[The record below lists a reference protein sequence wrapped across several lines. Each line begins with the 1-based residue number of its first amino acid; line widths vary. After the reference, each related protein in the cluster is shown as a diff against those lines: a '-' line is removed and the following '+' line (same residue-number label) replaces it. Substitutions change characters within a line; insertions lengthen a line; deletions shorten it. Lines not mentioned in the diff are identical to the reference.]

1 MPLNVQIMEKM
12 ILQSN
17 NSCVNHLKVLIIM
30 LGHKVSAQEKFLEV
44 DFIEKIMKRL
54 DVNMTS

>member
-1 MPLNVQIMEKM
+1 MEKM